1 MSEWSI
7 LTNHAN
13 VLISVTE
20 EPDIRLKDLAGK
32 LGISERAV
40 KRIVADL
47 EHAGFI
53 SRERKGRDLSNL
65 IFLLLT
71 PALLFR
77 MYSTLN
83 QSLGKPK
90 LVTWLQLGA
99 LLSALLPVLASL

>member
-20 EPDIRLKDLAGK
+20 EPDIRLKDLAQK

-47 EHAGFI
+47 EHAGYI
-53 SRERKGRDLSNL
+53 SRERQGRRNHYL
-65 IFLLLT
+65 IHGEA
-71 PALLFR
+71 P
-77 MYSTLN
+77 
-83 QSLGKPK
+83 LGGP
-90 LVTWLQLGA
+90 VTHGLQLSA
-99 LLSALLPVLASL
+99 LLSALLPVLSQL

>member
-20 EPDIRLKDLAGK
+20 EPDIRLKDLAQK

-53 SRERKGRDLSNL
+53 SRERLGRRNHYL
-65 IFLLLT
+65 IHGDASVGG
-71 PALLFR
+71 P
-77 MYSTLN
+77 
-83 QSLGKPK
+83 
-90 LVTWLQLGA
+90 VTRGLQLSA
-99 LLSALLPVLASL
+99 LLSALLPVLSTF